1 MATTDFFTVSDFP
14 AELVAGV
21 AREAEADARHVCLFL
36 EAVGVSATPERPVPL
51 PAHFLLDLAAALRLL
66 IWERS
71 GLRPQNIGNLPLSRH
86 ALREVL
92 LSAATAQRASAI
104 GEPGVLARRVVAA
117 WIDHFAWGARVELG
131 VDVLLEEAD
140 DEALLEALADFLWD
154 HRPR

>member
-1 MATTDFFTVSDFP
+1 
-14 AELVAGV
+14 VAIQ
-21 AREAEADARHVCLFL
+21 AEADARRVCLFL

-51 PAHFLLDLAAALRLL
+51 PAHFLLDLAGALRLL

-71 GLRPQNIGNLPLSRH
+71 GLRPQRIGNLPLARH

-92 LSAATAQRASAI
+92 LSAATPQRDCEI

-117 WIDHFAWGARVELG
+117 WIDHFAWHARVELG
-131 VDVLLEEAD
+131 VDVLVEEAD
-140 DEALLEALADFLWD
+140 EDALLEALADFLWD